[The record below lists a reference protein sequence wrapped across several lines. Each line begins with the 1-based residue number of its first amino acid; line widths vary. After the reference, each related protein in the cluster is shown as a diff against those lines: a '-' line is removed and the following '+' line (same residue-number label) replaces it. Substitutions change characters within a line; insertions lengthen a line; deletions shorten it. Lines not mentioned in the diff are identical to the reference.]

1 MRNLIVIPT
10 YNESENV
17 KLLIEQIFKLPIT
30 VDILVV
36 DDNSPDG
43 TSELVEELIQRYSRL
58 YLMRRKKK
66 EGLGTAYRVGFIYA
80 LERGYDNVI
89 QMDADLSHDHSELPA
104 MLENLKQYDLVI
116 GSRYIQGVSV
126 VHWPLS
132 RLFLSYGANLYT
144 RFITGMP
151 VHDSTSGFKAWRSD
165 ILKTIDLDRIRS
177 QGYAFQIEMNFRA
190 WKLNYKIKEQPIIF
204 YDRVEGKSKMS
215 KKIIWEAVVMVWVLK
230 VRSLFRRL

>member
-1 MRNLIVIPT
+1 MRNLVVIPT

-17 KLLIEQIFKLPIT
+17 KTLVEQIFQLPVT

-58 YLMRRKKK
+58 YLMRRNAK
-66 EGLGTAYRVGFIYA
+66 EGLGTAYRVGFTYA
-80 LERGYDNVI
+80 LEREYDNVI
-89 QMDADLSHDHSELPA
+89 QMDADLSHDHEEIPR
-104 MLENLKQYDLVI
+104 MLDNLKNYDLVI

-132 RLFLSYGANLYT
+132 RLFLSYAANLYS
-144 RFITGMP
+144 RVVTGMP
-151 VHDSTSGFKAWRSD
+151 IHDGTSGFKAWRCD
-165 ILKTIDLDRIRS
+165 VLKQIDLGKVRS

-190 WKLNYKIKEQPIIF
+190 WKLNCKIKEQPIIF
-204 YDRVEGKSKMS
+204 YDRVEGRSKMS
-215 KKIIWEAVVMVWVLK
+215 KSIIWEAVYMVWALK
-230 VRSLFRRL
+230 FRGILRRL

>member
-1 MRNLIVIPT
+1 MRNLVVIPT

-17 KLLIEQIFKLPIT
+17 KTLIENIFQLPIT

-43 TSELVEELIQRYSRL
+43 TGELVEELIQRYSRL
-58 YLMRRKKK
+58 YLMKREQK

-80 LERGYDNVI
+80 LERGYDCII
-89 QMDADLSHDHSELPA
+89 QMDADLSHNHEEIPT
-104 MLENLKQYDLVI
+104 MFENLKQYDLVI

-132 RLFLSYGANLYT
+132 RLILSYGANLYT

-151 VHDSTSGFKAWRSD
+151 IHDSTSGFKAWRSEV
-165 ILKTIDLDRIRS
+165 LKAIDLDKVRS

-190 WKLNYKIKEQPIIF
+190 WKNHCTIKEQPIIF
-204 YDRVEGKSKMS
+204 YDRIEGKSKMS
-215 KKIIWEAVVMVWVLK
+215 RKIIWEAVLMVWLLK
-230 VRSLFRRL
+230 IRSIFRLL

>member
-1 MRNLIVIPT
+1 
-10 YNESENV
+10 V

-58 YLMRRKKK
+58 YLMRRNKK

-89 QMDADLSHDHSELPA
+89 QMDADLSHDHSELPT

-132 RLFLSYGANLYT
+132 RLVLSYGANLYT

-165 ILKTIDLDRIRS
+165 VLKTIDLDRIRS

-190 WKLNYKIKEQPIIF
+190 WKLGYKIKEQPIIF

-215 KKIIWEAVVMVWVLK
+215 RKIIWEAVAMVWALK
-230 VRSLFRRL
+230 LRSLFRRL

>member
-1 MRNLIVIPT
+1 VRNLIVIPT

-58 YLMRRKKK
+58 YLMRRNKK

-89 QMDADLSHDHSELPA
+89 QMDADLSHDHSELPT

-132 RLFLSYGANLYT
+132 RLVLSYGANLYT

-165 ILKTIDLDRIRS
+165 VLKTIDLDRIRS

-190 WKLNYKIKEQPIIF
+190 WKLSYKIKEQPIIF

-215 KKIIWEAVVMVWVLK
+215 RKIIWEAVAMVWALK
-230 VRSLFRRL
+230 LRSLFRRL

>member
-58 YLMRRKKK
+58 YLMRRNKK

-89 QMDADLSHDHSELPA
+89 QMDADLSHDHSELPT

-132 RLFLSYGANLYT
+132 RLVLSYGANLYT

-165 ILKTIDLDRIRS
+165 VLKTIDLDRIRS

-190 WKLNYKIKEQPIIF
+190 WKLSYKIKEQPIIF

-215 KKIIWEAVVMVWVLK
+215 RKIIWEAVAMVWALK
-230 VRSLFRRL
+230 LRSLFRRL